1 MVDKKEPYLLGS
13 DLGTSGCKS
22 IIIDM
27 QGKVCGWAIGDYRTI
42 RNKEGW
48 AEQDPEDW
56 YRAFCETTRK
66 AICQSGISPDQIVM
80 VSIVGI
86 THNAVLFDRQERL
99 VRPSI
104 IYTDTRSLAQTNQL
118 SERWGD
124 EVFKR
129 TWNQLSSI
137 WTWPQLLWIK
147 ENEPELWQRVNRIL
161 FPKDYIRHRL
171 APSMV
176 SDTIDPVGTLL
187 YDPMKNCWIEEFCSS
202 LGLGLEVFPS
212 PSAPLDIVGRVSSS
226 GSEETGLLQGTPVI
240 TGTTD
245 TAAEVIGVGAI
256 RPGQAI
262 IKLATVGRIMAV
274 SDQPLNST
282 TILNYPHVIEGL
294 WYPGTTTKFAASAYT
309 WARNVFWDRNEAM
322 VDFDLMN
329 REAEAAPPGSYGL
342 LFHPYL
348 SGEFA
353 PSWDPYLRASFL
365 GVSINHNRSHF
376 TRSVMEGV
384 AFAIRD
390 ALQNISKM
398 GLKVDEIRL
407 IGGGSTS
414 DLWAQIITDNLQRE
428 VIIPEATD
436 AAYGAALL
444 AGVAA
449 GLFDLS
455 DSSINKLIKIRKHII
470 PETHRMNVYSEL
482 FEIYRQSALSLSSI
496 SHKLQAFQA
505 SKIACKEA
513 SK

>member
-1 MVDKKEPYLLGS
+1 
-13 DLGTSGCKS
+13 
-22 IIIDM
+22 
-27 QGKVCGWAIGDYRTI
+27 
-42 RNKEGW
+42 
-48 AEQDPEDW
+48 
-56 YRAFCETTRK
+56 
-66 AICQSGISPDQIVM
+66 
-80 VSIVGI
+80 
-86 THNAVLFDRQERL
+86 
-99 VRPSI
+99 
-104 IYTDTRSLAQTNQL
+104 
-118 SERWGD
+118 
-124 EVFKR
+124 
-129 TWNQLSSI
+129 
-137 WTWPQLLWIK
+137 
-147 ENEPELWQRVNRIL
+147 
-161 FPKDYIRHRL
+161 
-171 APSMV
+171 
-176 SDTIDPVGTLL
+176 
-187 YDPMKNCWIEEFCSS
+187 
-202 LGLGLEVFPS
+202 
-212 PSAPLDIVGRVSSS
+212 
-226 GSEETGLLQGTPVI
+226 
-240 TGTTD
+240 
-245 TAAEVIGVGAI
+245 
-256 RPGQAI
+256 
-262 IKLATVGRIMAV
+262 
-274 SDQPLNST
+274 
-282 TILNYPHVIEGL
+282 
-294 WYPGTTTKFAASAYT
+294 
-309 WARNVFWDRNEAM
+309 
-322 VDFDLMN
+322 MN